1 MKSISKALANVAL
14 AAAKKAAGA
23 ASQWGQHQA
32 KEPADLKKLL
42 K

>member
-1 MKSISKALANVAL
+1 MKNVSKALASIAL

-23 ASQWGQHQA
+23 ASQWGSHQA
-32 KEPADLKKLL
+32 KEPAELKKLV

>member
-1 MKSISKALANVAL
+1 MKLISKAFASVAL

-32 KEPADLKKLL
+32 KEPAELKKLM

>member
-1 MKSISKALANVAL
+1 MKNVSKVLAGIAL

-23 ASQWGQHQA
+23 ASQWGAHQA
-32 KEPADLKKLL
+32 KEPAELKKLA

>member
-1 MKSISKALANVAL
+1 MKMISNVLARVAL
-14 AAAKKAAGA
+14 SAAKKAAGA

-32 KEPADLKKLL
+32 KEPSDLKKLL